1 MVFWA
6 ENPKSRDHRLPV
18 TAISQQVQ
26 TWHITHTTSMLS
38 TAYTGTQPALLA
50 HQHHPTDSSIQIPK
64 FRHDVTEIPY
74 WQLVQTL
81 ACYKQP
87 TTQHTKVS
95 TVMYAPNL
103 PPLWQV
109 LKSPT
114 TSSQHA
120 YHRERALRRCAF
132 RVFLKAC
139 IASSPAAEN
148 PWS

>member
-64 FRHDVTEIPY
+64 FRHDVTEFPY

-81 ACYKQP
+81 HATSNPQHNIQRYQLSCMHP
-87 TTQHTKVS
+87 TC
-95 TVMYAPNL
+95 
-103 PPLWQV
+103 
-109 LKSPT
+109 
-114 TSSQHA
+114 
-120 YHRERALRRCAF
+120 RRCG
-132 RVFLKAC
+132 KC
-139 IASSPAAEN
+139 SSRQQLEVHMLITVNVPCAAVLLGC
-148 PWS
+148 S